1 MNCTMTL
8 SGKPPMRWR
17 FDKKCG
23 IDYPLPDGNA
33 TECNPDGWYPCCSS
47 SKGECGNT
55 ADHCTCVGCT
65 DYRDVKK
72 WRDEG
77 YYVFRIT

>member
-1 MNCTMTL
+1 MTL
-8 SGKPPMRWR
+8 SGEPPMKWR

-23 IDYPLPDGNA
+23 SKFPLPDGNA
-33 TECNPDGWYPCCSS
+33 SECNPDGWYPCCSS
-47 SKGECGNT
+47 RTWGWCGESEYY
-55 ADHCTCVGCT
+55 CTCVGCT

-77 YYVFRIT
+77 

>member
-1 MNCTMTL
+1 
-8 SGKPPMRWR
+8 MRWR

-23 IDYPLPDGNA
+23 SDYPIPDGNA
-33 TECNPDGWYPCCSS
+33 TECNPDGDYPCCCSS
-47 SKGECGNT
+47 SNGECGYT
-55 ADHCTCVGCT
+55 AHHCTCVGCT

-77 YYVFRIT
+77 